1 MKVFPEERRKQEDFV
16 LVIDHDTQPS
26 LVEIFDLGSY
36 VVLRQFMA

>member
-26 LVEIFDLGSY
+26 LVEILIW
-36 VVLRQFMA
+36 VLMWF